1 MRRSFFSFFGST
13 PIQLLLIVLLV
24 LFYAPYMPQVIVRG
38 AYTLSLLIKDL
49 LLFVL
54 PVAVAAY
61 IASTLISFRQNA
73 LLLVILLLGFEAF
86 SNALSVMYA
95 YGTINVFEHW
105 IPVFNGGQQQLVSL
119 VPYFT
124 IGTIR
129 PSFWS
134 STNGVLLGA
143 TIGIIGA
150 FCKPG
155 PLSQTIYK
163 MRDLMGIIFSR
174 VFMRLIPFYVLGF
187 LLFMQHSGLLNQIVQ
202 SYATVMIMIT
212 VIIAAYLLMLT
223 LVAAKFS
230 KARFTSIVSNLWP
243 AGIIAFTSMSSAAT
257 MPFTIAAT
265 EKNLKNP
272 KFAGMLIPA
281 TTNIQQIGDCI
292 ANALLCLVI
301 LKNFGKPIPDLW
313 TWLPFMASFTL
324 ARYTTAAVLGGAIF
338 IMIPLYEYYLGFT
351 PEMIALIIALN
362 VVLDPIITST
372 NVLCNGVLAIIFE
385 RVWLFISRSKEFTSP
400 KPPTLTIEYP
410 YTREEAR
417 SVKK

>member
-1 MRRSFFSFFGST
+1 
-13 PIQLLLIVLLV
+13 
-24 LFYAPYMPQVIVRG
+24 MPQIVVRG
-38 AYTLSLLIKDL
+38 AYTLSVLIKDL
-49 LLFVL
+49 LLVVL
-54 PVAVAAY
+54 PLAVASY

-73 LLLVILLLGFEAF
+73 LLLVLLLLGFEAF

-95 YGTINVFEHW
+95 YVTINVFEHW
-105 IPVFNGGQQQLVSL
+105 IPVFKGGQQQLVLL

-124 IGTIR
+124 IGTMR

-134 STNGVLLGA
+134 STNGVLLGV
-143 TIGIIGA
+143 IVGMIGA
-150 FCKPG
+150 FFKPG
-155 PLSQTIYK
+155 LLGKTVFK
-163 MRDLMGIIFSR
+163 MRDVMGIIFSR
-174 VFMRLIPFYVLGF
+174 VFMRLIPFYITGF
-187 LLFMQHSGLLNQIVQ
+187 LLFMQHSGLLSQIAQ

-212 VIIAAYLLMLT
+212 VVIVGYLLMLT
-223 LVAAKFS
+223 LIAARFNT
-230 KARFTSIVSNLWP
+230 ARFTSIVSNLWP
-243 AGIIAFTSMSSAAT
+243 AGIVAFTSMSSAAT

-385 RVWLFISRSKEFTSP
+385 RVWLFISGSKEFMSP
-400 KPPTLTIEYP
+400 KPPALTIEYP

-417 SVKK
+417 SAKK